1 MMQEIADWVPAKQS
15 QRNGPLETFMT
26 DTKSYPYV
34 THLDIKFPSL
44 DLIDVEALAKSV
56 TEQWYNQTLCRMKDS
71 VVRLGVMQGE
81 YHWHKHDNDDE
92 FFFVLSGRFIVDLEE
107 RSVELL
113 PGQGFVVPKGVM
125 HCTRAP
131 ERSVILMVETA
142 AIVPTGDA

>member
-1 MMQEIADWVPAKQS
+1 
-15 QRNGPLETFMT
+15 MT
-26 DTKSYPYV
+26 DAKSYPYV

-56 TEQWYNQTLCRMKDS
+56 TDQWYNQTLCRVNDS
-71 VVRLGVMQGE
+71 VVRLGVMRGE

-92 FFFVLSGRFIVDLEE
+92 FFFVLSGRFIIDFEGY
-107 RSVELL
+107 SIELL
-113 PGQGFVVPKGVM
+113 PNQGFTVPKGVL
-125 HCTRAP
+125 HRTRAR